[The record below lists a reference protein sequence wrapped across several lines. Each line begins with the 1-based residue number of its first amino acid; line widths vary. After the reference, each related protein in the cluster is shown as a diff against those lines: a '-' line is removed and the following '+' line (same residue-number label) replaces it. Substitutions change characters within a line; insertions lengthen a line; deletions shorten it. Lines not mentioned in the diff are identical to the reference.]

1 MDLSRTTWY
10 VRLYLW
16 CLQII
21 DKSRP
26 GDEHGRPSTYYEDYR
41 DSTNLCQF
49 MRVILVWAPF
59 VILLNFSSYIFSVG
73 LMTYI
78 PIVYF
83 GFGTSWLG
91 FLIVLAVAI
100 AAVIGFIFLGY
111 KIWEWDERRQA
122 KPTAYKDP
130 SFWSLLWGRI
140 AGGKQ
145 KYLCPF
151 INIR

>member
-1 MDLSRTTWY
+1 MDLSKTTWY

-26 GDEHGRPSTYYEDYR
+26 GDEHGQPSTYYDDYR

-73 LMTYI
+73 LLTYI

-83 GFGTSWLG
+83 GFGSSWLT
-91 FLIVLAVAI
+91 FLVVLVVAV
-100 AAVIGFIFLGY
+100 AAVIGFISVIY
-111 KIWEWDERRQA
+111 KLDERNESR
-122 KPTAYKDP
+122 KSNLVEHKDP
-130 SFWSLLWGRI
+130 TFRSLLWGRI
-140 AGGKQ
+140 VDGKQ

>member
-1 MDLSRTTWY
+1 MELSRTTWY
-10 VRLYLW
+10 VKLYLW

-26 GDEHGRPSTYYEDYR
+26 GDEHGKPSTYYEDYR

-83 GFGTSWLG
+83 GFGGGWFKAL
-91 FLIVLAVAI
+91 LIIAVGVCTI
-100 AAVIGFIFLGY
+100 IGVGLCVS
-111 KIWEWDERRQA
+111 KIYDWNEER
-122 KPTAYKDP
+122 KPRPKAHKDP
-130 SFWSLLWGRI
+130 TFKSLLWGHI
-140 AGGKQ
+140 TDAK
-145 KYLCPF
+145 KSICPF
-151 INIR
+151 IHIGD